1 MLSGVLVVNTANVRS
16 TQRVTRWL
24 RPFEGLFIY
33 LFSIYFHSEHGLVVV
48 FPSSLHLG
56 CAMGR
61 SAVILESKGR
71 KSPKPPVVLRVLAIH
86 QPGVTATADHVLGSQ
101 NLQEISL
108 CYMENKAVY
117 GENNHKCSLFVQ
129 ENQFVGQLTK

>member
-1 MLSGVLVVNTANVRS
+1 MNVVWW
-16 TQRVTRWL
+16 QC
-24 RPFEGLFIY
+24 F
-33 LFSIYFHSEHGLVVV
+33 
-48 FPSSLHLG
+48 LHLG
-56 CAMGR
+56 RALGR
-61 SAVILESKGR
+61 SVVLLESKGR
-71 KSPKPPVVLRVLAIH
+71 KSPDPPVVLRVLAIH
-86 QPGVTATADHVLGSQ
+86 QPGVTATADHMLGSQ